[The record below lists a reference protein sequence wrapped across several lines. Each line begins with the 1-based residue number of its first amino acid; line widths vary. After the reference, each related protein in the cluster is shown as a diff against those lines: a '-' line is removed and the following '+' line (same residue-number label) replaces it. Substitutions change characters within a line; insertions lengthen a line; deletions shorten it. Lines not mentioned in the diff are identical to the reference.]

1 MRDRGPGTLGGEW
14 QCVRDCHSGVNVPGR
29 YAQRR
34 VAVRNRSL
42 GTLGGEW
49 QCVRDCHSGVNVL
62 VGTFRGEWQ
71 CRAETSGSEGV
82 ESGYVKDHPA
92 V

>member
-1 MRDRGPGTLGGEW
+1 MKGW
-14 QCVRDCHSGVNVPGR
+14 
-29 YAQRR
+29 
-34 VAVRNRSL
+34 SL

-49 QCVRDCHSGVNVL
+49 QCDPHCHSGVNVL

-71 CRAETSGSEGV
+71 CREGRV
-82 ESGYVKDHPA
+82 TAKGWGPGISKPPDNVKDHPA